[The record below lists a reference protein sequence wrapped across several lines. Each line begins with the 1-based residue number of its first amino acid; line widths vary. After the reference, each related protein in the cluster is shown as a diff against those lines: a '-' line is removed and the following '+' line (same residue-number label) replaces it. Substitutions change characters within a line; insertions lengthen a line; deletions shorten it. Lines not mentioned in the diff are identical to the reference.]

1 MEYKKTDAPQPDV
14 KEEEGK
20 EEEKNKGD
28 EEEEEEKLGEWCR
41 ELCPKSWL
49 TKHVSGKMFL
59 CSLLSKPDV
68 KVYSFVL
75 FSVLEE
81 KQKSDAEEDG
91 GSGSQDEEDRKPTA
105 EVKGANTSSHVSW
118 EYIY

>member
-1 MEYKKTDAPQPDV
+1 MLQER
-14 KEEEGK
+14 
-20 EEEKNKGD
+20 
-28 EEEEEEKLGEWCR
+28 L
-41 ELCPKSWL
+41 
-49 TKHVSGKMFL
+49 FL

-68 KVYSFVL
+68 KVCSIVL

-105 EVKGANTSSHVSW
+105 EVKGANTPGHLS
-118 EYIY
+118 